1 MGNRTNRN
9 FENKMYCDIAVN
21 YPRNN
26 SILTYKNS
34 KGVGAN
40 IGDLVEVPLG
50 RRKELGCVIG
60 FRNESDV
67 DKSIKYKEITRAEYT
82 DFNLS
87 LNELEL
93 YKWCA
98 SYYMYSLGKLIF
110 DSLPKYM
117 KRIKD
122 PEFIDGKGD
131 NFPFDLNS
139 DQLKIISSFDTNR
152 GFSQSLIHG
161 VTGSGK
167 SLVFLSMMK
176 KVIDSGKSVQYLLP
190 EINLTTQ
197 FIKFFSEFLG
207 CKIFTYHSSIKN
219 SQKFNL
225 WRYLKTLNEPVL
237 IIGVR
242 SSVFLPVKNLGLI
255 VIDEEHD
262 KSFKQDDRCRFH
274 ARDVAIK
281 KAQIGNFPIVLGSAT
296 PTLEN
301 FYRFKNNEKLNY
313 FTLKERFNNSKLP
326 SIELVNCPAEEDD
339 TYPISKEVIEKLR
352 ISLKAGFQSI
362 VFVNKLGFSK
372 YIQCHN
378 CGQSFDCPNCDIRL
392 TNFKSRNTLECYAC
406 EYKDKIPKL
415 CPSCGCIDLYNGG
428 FGTEKVEKVLK
439 KIFSEKVIEKFDRDN
454 LKNLADVEK
463 VLERF
468 EKKEINILVGTQMIS
483 KGHNFKNVDS
493 VVILGIDSYLHIP
506 DFRSAERMF
515 QQIRQ
520 VSGRAGRFGED
531 ANVYLQSDLRPKFFE
546 FIVNH
551 DFDSFYLEELKVR
564 EKLKFPPFSKLIKI
578 EGKSH
583 RENDLYHELTRVKK
597 SLKETFE
604 NKEILGPAP
613 GLIRKIGNKYHYHLL
628 VKDQRFKIDN
638 NFKGLDIRYNV
649 DP

>member
-1 MGNRTNRN
+1 MG
-9 FENKMYCDIAVN
+9 M
-21 YPRNN
+21 
-26 SILTYKNS
+26 S
-34 KGVGAN
+34 AN

-50 RRKELGCVIG
+50 RRKELGCIIG
-60 FRNESDV
+60 FRDEKDV
-67 DKSIKYKEITRAEYT
+67 DNSIKYKEISRPEYS

-87 LNELEL
+87 PAELEL
-93 YKWCA
+93 YKWSS

-117 KRIKD
+117 KRVKD
-122 PEFIDGKGD
+122 PEFIEGIEGK
-131 NFPFDLNS
+131 FPFELNE
-139 DQLKIISSFDTNR
+139 DQKSIIKSFEESS

-167 SLVFLSMMK
+167 SLVFLAMMRETIK
-176 KVIDSGKSVQYLLP
+176 SGKSVQYLLP

-197 FIKFFSEFLG
+197 FVKFFSEFLG

-225 WRYLKTLNEPVL
+225 WRYLKTCDEPVL

-281 KAQIGNFPIVLGSAT
+281 KAQIGDFPIVMGSAT

-301 FYRFKNNEKLNY
+301 FYRFKKDKHLNY
-313 FTLKERFNNSKLP
+313 YTLKERFNNSKLP
-326 SIELVNCPAEEDD
+326 TIKLVNCPEEDGD
-339 TYPISKEVIEKLR
+339 SYPISTEVIESLR
-352 ISLKAGFQSI
+352 KSLDSGFQSI

-372 YIQCHN
+372 YIQCHA

-392 TNFKSRNTLECYAC
+392 TNFKSRSSLECYAC
-406 EYKDKIPKL
+406 EYKDKVPKI
-415 CPSCGCIDLYNGG
+415 CPTCGCIDLYNGG
-428 FGTEKVEKVLK
+428 FGTEKVEKVLRK
-439 KIFSEKVIEKFDRDN
+439 VFKDKVIEKFDRDN
-454 LKNLADVEK
+454 LKTLSDVEE
-463 VLERF
+463 VLEKF
-468 EKKEINILVGTQMIS
+468 SKKEIDILVGTQMIS

-493 VVILGIDSYLHIP
+493 VVILGIDNYLHIP

-520 VSGRAGRFGED
+520 VAGRAGRFGED
-531 ANVYLQSDLRPKFFE
+531 ASVYLQSNLRPKFFE

-551 DFDSFYLEELKVR
+551 EFDSFYIEELKVR
-564 EKLKFPPFSKLIKI
+564 EKLNFPPYAKLIKI

-583 RENDLYHELTRVKK
+583 REQDLYNELIRVKN
-597 SLKETFE
+597 SLKKTF
-604 NKEILGPAP
+604 NDKEILGPAP